1 MRRQYLPDR
10 TISARNRSERR
21 LFSLLRRLHG
31 AYSFIIARSRV
42 RFKHKYVTVLQSS
55 NSRLCLTGNIFIFI
69 VGNQALIC
77 ISPPDCRVRS
87 AHNRQGRVRRQCN
100 RPSHAFERYGE
111 SLGSTSARAVSPAY
125 ASPVLPQDSSF
136 PAQCKLAYCRRHFS
150 HSSFPISRWGSTTP
164 HATATWLRG
173 RALHM
178 PQRGKTGTRGRVT
191 KASMT
196 RARPTATVEP
206 AGRPHNHRW
215 WPLYRDVVYL

>member
-150 HSSFPISRWGSTTP
+150 HSSFPISAVVQMGKHDSPCDSDMASRPSAP
-164 HATATWLRG
+164 HAAEG
-173 RALHM
+173 ENGNARACHKGLHD
-178 PQRGKTGTRGRVT
+178 QGKANGD
-191 KASMT
+191 S
-196 RARPTATVEP
+196 
-206 AGRPHNHRW
+206 
-215 WPLYRDVVYL
+215 